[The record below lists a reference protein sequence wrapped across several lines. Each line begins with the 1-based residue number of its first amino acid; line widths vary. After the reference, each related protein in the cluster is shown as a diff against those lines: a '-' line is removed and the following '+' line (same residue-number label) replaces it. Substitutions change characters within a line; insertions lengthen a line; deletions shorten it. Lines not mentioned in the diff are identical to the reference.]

1 MKQEILNFKFK
12 NKKDFYVNSK
22 NLLAFNL
29 IQKWPNWNNQFI
41 FLYGPKK
48 CGKTTICNIWKEKSD
63 AFFLSEKK
71 IDDILSNKL
80 NNEYLHK
87 NNWIIDNIDELI
99 KKKNFD
105 EKVLNIINLIRE
117 KKKSFLL
124 MTSNIPPKIL
134 VTSLKDLVSRISGS
148 LVVEVCEPD
157 NDLLCKIIEKY
168 LKERSI
174 IIKKSNLEYLIN
186 RIERSY
192 KSAVRIARFIDKKSL
207 ETHSQINYSFL
218 KKVIEDY

>member
-1 MKQEILNFKFK
+1 
-12 NKKDFYVNSK
+12 
-22 NLLAFNL
+22 
-29 IQKWPNWNNQFI
+29 
-41 FLYGPKK
+41 
-48 CGKTTICNIWKEKSD
+48 
-63 AFFLSEKK
+63 
-71 IDDILSNKL
+71 
-80 NNEYLHK
+80 
-87 NNWIIDNIDELI
+87 
-99 KKKNFD
+99 
-105 EKVLNIINLIRE
+105 
-117 KKKSFLL
+117 